1 MKAIASITFD
11 DAFVVR
17 EIRVIEGQNGLFVA
31 MPSRKTP
38 TGEFKDIAHPIN
50 ADARQLIQNAILEEY
65 EKPNKKT
72 GKLWLLTN
80 PRSICYNRL
89 CLLGR
94 RQAVRHGTLTPACV
108 GSNPAAPAILLRSP
122 LENSASAEFFL
133 SFVV

>member
-1 MKAIASITFD
+1 MNITDIRLKKIDNGSKMKAIASITFD

-65 EKPNKKT
+65 
-72 GKLWLLTN
+72 GK
-80 PRSICYNRL
+80 
-89 CLLGR
+89 
-94 RQAVRHGTLTPACV
+94 
-108 GSNPAAPAILLRSP
+108 
-122 LENSASAEFFL
+122 AE
-133 SFVV
+133 